1 MNLTILRITQ
11 RLCGQDAHF
20 IRRPI
25 FVTGQYG
32 HGHGL
37 ETGLLD
43 LQEVPS
49 SEGFLMIN

>member
-1 MNLTILRITQ
+1 MNRTILRIIQ
-11 RLCGQDAHF
+11 CLCGQDAHF

-25 FVTGQYG
+25 FVTGQHG
-32 HGHGL
+32 HGHRL

-49 SEGFLMIN
+49 SEGFLVIN